1 MDVDARKHDTPE
13 VLPWIPPGH
22 FKMRRPLT
30 LVFSDMKIF
39 KWSFRFL
46 ILFVFI
52 KDSLHSYKIP
62 GQTIDKTSN
71 RFAHKKGSIA
81 SRINE
86 EVLAKTKHYSPEKK
100 RKKGSSSFSQA
111 SKASSD
117 SGVSSDPELSHRD
130 GRERANNDDID
141 AGKYRDRDSRR
152 RQDRFEKYED
162 DESEPEEDNRRNFSI
177 RNKDSGSPERQ
188 RDSPGG
194 QSIAFYDDG
203 YEARRHQSWERR
215 EPQGAS
221 GKNSL
226 DHSQYLSPRITNL
239 NDSFSSSRPSRLES
253 IPEAGQNI
261 GA

>member
-1 MDVDARKHDTPE
+1 M
-13 VLPWIPPGH
+13 G
-22 FKMRRPLT
+22 
-30 LVFSDMKIF
+30 SD
-39 KWSFRFL
+39 R
-46 ILFVFI
+46 
-52 KDSLHSYKIP
+52 
-62 GQTIDKTSN
+62 
-71 RFAHKKGSIA
+71 
-81 SRINE
+81 
-86 EVLAKTKHYSPEKK
+86 
-100 RKKGSSSFSQA
+100 
-111 SKASSD
+111 
-117 SGVSSDPELSHRD
+117 ELSHRD

-152 RQDRFEKYED
+152 RQYRSEKYEE
-162 DESEPEEDNRRNFSI
+162 DESDHEEDNRNFSI
-177 RNKDSGSPERQ
+177 RNRDSGSPERQ

-239 NDSFSSSRPSRLES
+239 NDSFTSSRPSRLES

>member
-1 MDVDARKHDTPE
+1 M
-13 VLPWIPPGH
+13 
-22 FKMRRPLT
+22 
-30 LVFSDMKIF
+30 
-39 KWSFRFL
+39 SFTS
-46 ILFVFI
+46 IQ
-52 KDSLHSYKIP
+52 IP

-130 GRERANNDDID
+130 GRERANNEDID

-152 RQDRFEKYED
+152 RQDRSEKYEED
-162 DESEPEEDNRRNFSI
+162 DSDHEEDNSRRNRYS
-177 RNKDSGSPERQ
+177 RSPEGR

-239 NDSFSSSRPSRLES
+239 NDSFTSSRPSRLES
-253 IPEAGQNI
+253 IPEAGQNV